1 MKIVLDSNVLLV
13 SLGQKSKYKPIW
25 NAFIAGKYQIVISD
39 DIVYEYQEIL
49 HQHAAPGIAEQVI
62 EIFIESP
69 DILFQHI
76 YYSWNAIKDD
86 ADDNKFFDIAVAS
99 NADYLVTD
107 DTHFNAAKELV
118 FPNVKIISAEE
129 FLNVIASLI

>member
-1 MKIVLDSNVLLV
+1 
-13 SLGQKSKYKPIW
+13 
-25 NAFIAGKYQIVISD
+25 
-39 DIVYEYQEIL
+39 
-49 HQHAAPGIAEQVI
+49 VI
-62 EIFIESP
+62 EVFIESP

-107 DTHFNAAKELV
+107 DTHFNQAKDLV
-118 FPNVKIISAEE
+118 FPYVKIISADE
-129 FLNVIASLI
+129 FLNIIATLV